1 MKRTCLV
8 LSVLAALVTLP
19 AVAAP
24 TRVDLHY
31 ALSRNGLDVATMHDT
46 FQRSGKQYRIV
57 STTAASGVIAMLY
70 KATLTSTSA
79 GLVSPRGLRPLRF
92 EQTRSD
98 APEKNVSARF
108 DWKTCKLTLLD
119 KGRSETVALPP
130 GTQDRLSV
138 LYQFMF
144 AKPGAATLQ
153 FNVTTGHSL
162 SPETYTLIG
171 REKLTT
177 PVGNFDTL
185 HYRNDAPA
193 NEKQI
198 EVWLARDRDYL
209 PVQVQVKDDGATA
222 LQTLTQIKT
231 D

>member
-1 MKRTCLV
+1 MKRYL
-8 LSVLAALVTLP
+8 LLLGALLTLP

-24 TRVDLHY
+24 TLVDLHY
-31 ALSRNGLDVATMHDT
+31 ALSHNGLAVATMHDT
-46 FQRSGKQYRIV
+46 FQRTGKQYRIV
-57 STTAASGVIAMLY
+57 STTAASGVIGMFY
-70 KATLTSTSA
+70 KGTLTSTSA
-79 GLVSPRGLRPLRF
+79 GLIGPRGLRPLRF

-98 APEKNVSARF
+98 AQDKNIGARF
-108 DWKTCKLTLLD
+108 DWKTSKLILLD

-144 AKPGAATLQ
+144 VKPGGQTLK
-153 FNVTTGHSL
+153 FDVTTGHSL
-162 SPETYTLIG
+162 SPETYTLVN
-171 REKLTT
+171 REKITT
-177 PVGNFDTL
+177 PVGDFNTL

-193 NEKQI
+193 GEKQI
-198 EVWLARDRDYL
+198 EVWLATERDYL

-231 D
+231 E